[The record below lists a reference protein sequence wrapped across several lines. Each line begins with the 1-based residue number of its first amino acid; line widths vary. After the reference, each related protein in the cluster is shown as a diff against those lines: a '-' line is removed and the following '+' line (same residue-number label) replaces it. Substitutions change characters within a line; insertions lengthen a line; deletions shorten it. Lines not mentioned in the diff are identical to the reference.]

1 MKKENEGDE
10 DPEFKDKSTITD
22 QKMQDIV
29 RLDLTTEISE
39 FNNHIQNKI
48 ERLDERM
55 RFVNYKFEDVRYW
68 FKRYSISIIYF
79 ATTLTLVEAFL
90 NSTDLECEGGE
101 IQKNLLQVLPLILSS
116 LVSLIAAI
124 IKFNKY
130 EEKIEDITRAT
141 EKCIITISKLKEV
154 KEELYF
160 CKTVDSFIKINDRFT
175 RDIYTEYLESNTNI
189 ERQLLDTD
197 YAKYMKKLANN
208 DVERAKILLER
219 NKSLDDLGEDTINKF
234 LNSKILT
241 IKKKPKDNI
250 KERTSTRLYSEKSD
264 FDCKKFSR
272 NTPRMSISAQHNNV
286 KRPIP
291 YRGTSPPPLRPNI
304 YNKKMTPYR
313 CSSCDRN
320 YLCEVSNLDPI
331 CPYCKTPNNINST
344 SYSYP
349 NSRSSYSYSYPNTN
363 AKPSSNS
370 TLDNKLA
377 NLDNLRLNFNENITN
392 EIVETDYC
400 NQELVDIE
408 RGISPRKD
416 EDKIADYVNCIQKQ
430 WREYKI
436 RKSENSTSY

>member
-313 CSSCDRN
+313 CPSCDRN
-320 YLCEVSNLDPI
+320 YLCEVTNQAPI
-331 CPYCKTPNNINST
+331 CPYCKTPNNLNS
-344 SYSYP
+344 SPYSYN
-349 NSRSSYSYSYPNTN
+349 NSKFSYSYSYPNTN
-363 AKPSSNS
+363 SKPS
-370 TLDNKLA
+370 LDNKLA

-392 EIVETDYC
+392 EIVETDSC
-400 NQELVDIE
+400 SKELVDIE

-430 WREYKI
+430 WRGYKV
-436 RKSENSTSY
+436 RKSESSTSY

>member
-1 MKKENEGDE
+1 MKKENEEDGDV
-10 DPEFKDKSTITD
+10 EFKDKSTITE

-90 NSTDLECEGGE
+90 NSTDLECEGDE
-101 IQKNLLQVLPLILSS
+101 IQKNLLQVLPLVLSS

-241 IKKKPKDNI
+241 IKKKSKENI

-291 YRGTSPPPLRPNI
+291 YRGISPPPLRPNI

-313 CSSCDRN
+313 CPRCDRN
-320 YLCEVSNLDPI
+320 YLCEVTNQAPI
-331 CPYCKTPNNINST
+331 CPYCKTPNNINSS

-349 NSRSSYSYSYPNTN
+349 NSKSSYSYSYPNTN
-363 AKPSSNS
+363 AKPS
-370 TLDNKLA
+370 LDNKLA

-392 EIVETDYC
+392 EIVETDSC
-400 NQELVDIE
+400 SKELVDIE

-430 WREYKI
+430 WREYKV
-436 RKSENSTSY
+436 RKSENSTSF